1 MTEAGYSLLAGK
13 AEILARYEG
22 FDGHANAVSDWRR
35 QAPR

>member
-1 MTEAGYSLLAGK
+1 VTEAGYSLLAGN

-22 FDGHANAVSDWRR
+22 FDGHTNAVSDWRR